1 LANSFV
7 EGRRKGLEP
16 QDRVQG
22 AIDLQAA
29 SWRKTPWRRETARVE
44 RDVFGWYRHAERP
57 WRQGRGV
64 DSALL
69 DDGGAVRDEPQ
80 ERMVIRRDHK
90 LWPCFA
96 GGELK
101 ATEVC
106 V

>member
-1 LANSFV
+1 
-7 EGRRKGLEP
+7 
-16 QDRVQG
+16 VQG

-29 SWRKTPWRRETARVE
+29 GWRKPPWRRETARVE
-44 RDVFGWYRHAERP
+44 RDVLGWYRYAERP
-57 WRQGRGV
+57 WQRGRGV

-69 DDGGAVRDEPQ
+69 NDGGAIRDEPQ
-80 ERMVIRRDHK
+80 ERIAICRDRA
-90 LWPCFA
+90 LWSCFA